1 MDRNSRL
8 RLRRVGGLG
17 VVLAAAAGLSGV
29 AATPA
34 AGLRVS
40 ETVRIGTA
48 KTLSVSYRGNGHGH
62 GMSQYGARGAA
73 RAGLSYR
80 SILAFYYPGTSLVTI
95 SRRMI
100 RVKLPD
106 TGRTTTVFAQSRLT
120 VTGVRGYLPT
130 SGIHGYRLVAAAKA

>member
-1 MDRNSRL
+1 MDQNSRL

-34 AGLRVS
+34 AGVRVS

-48 KTLSVSYRGNGHGH
+48 KTLWVQYRGNGHGH

-73 RAGLSYR
+73 RAGLSYQR
-80 SILAFYYPGTSLVTI
+80 ILAFYYPGTTLVAVKHRT
-95 SRRMI
+95 I

-106 TGRTTTVFAQSRLT
+106 TGISTTIAALSNVSLT
-120 VTGVRGYLPT
+120 VVTGYLPT
-130 SGIHGYRLVAAAKA
+130 TGIRK